1 MKENTYTAA
10 KMYRKTE
17 YKLSI
22 NEQRY
27 SCKKRK
33 ILSHSHL
40 LKTELD
46 RVKGVVILTYEKK
59 IRRRRVSNGDGDVS

>member
-40 LKTELD
+40 LKTELN
-46 RVKGVVILTYEKK
+46 RVKGVVIFTYEKK
-59 IRRRRVSNGDGDVS
+59 NKEKKSE

>member
-1 MKENTYTAA
+1 MVRKKQPKEDWFLHE
-10 KMYRKTE
+10 RKH
-17 YKLSI
+17 I
-22 NEQRY
+22 H

-40 LKTELD
+40 LKTELN

-59 IRRRRVSNGDGDVS
+59 